1 MLRKNNGRKNIK
13 KRIAA
18 AIAAVAI
25 CVGAAFIF
33 CRPQIYA
40 IVGKIGGG
48 RQLCSAGGG
57 SVTTRTVLHLRN
69 DSSLFSDIICTLPKG
84 TTVTVLDNSNS
95 KWTKIKTADG
105 KVGWCSSQYL
115 GSSSV
120 SSESSASSSA
130 TSSAAS
136 EKSVQAGAEPEAQQ
150 VSLEDS
156 TKPLHIDVSL
166 SNQKVEVLDAKD
178 RDVKT
183 FTCSS
188 GKKGSETPT
197 GTFTVSQRGKSFFN
211 DSLNEGAYYWVRF
224 YKAYLFHSVPFDK
237 NGQIEQ
243 SEADKLGEPASHGCL
258 RVSVENAKWIYDNI
272 PDGTE
277 VSIK

>member
-1 MLRKNNGRKNIK
+1 MLRKNKDRKNIK

-18 AIAAVAI
+18 AIAAAAI

-40 IVGKIGGG
+40 IVGKIGGD

-57 SVTTRTVLHLRN
+57 SVTTRTALHLRN
-69 DSSLFSDIICTLPKG
+69 DSGLFADIICTLPKG

-95 KWTKIKTADG
+95 EWTKIKTDDG
-105 KVGWCSSQYL
+105 QVGWCSSQYL
-115 GSSSV
+115 GSSSA

-130 TSSAAS
+130 VS
-136 EKSVQAGAEPEAQQ
+136 EKSVQAGAEPKVQQ

-183 FTCSS
+183 FACSS

-197 GTFTVSQRGKSFFN
+197 GMFTVSQRGRSFFN

-258 RVSVENAKWIYDNI
+258 RMSVENAKWIYDNI